1 MKFGSPCWRF
11 GQYRRRGVPGK
22 MIISRLDFD
31 RLEQHR
37 FGKRMRATQ
46 QEPSPR
52 QPDAAPDP
60 QWRRANKRHA
70 LAIVVLVH
78 IALLTT
84 VLLSRGSRP
93 TLPKARDI
101 NVTLFQEKAPKEK
114 ILESKPA
121 ESKPF
126 DLPPPTVPEIKVSP
140 PPVLEVVPDAIR
152 SPVSAPVPP
161 PPPPPV
167 EAVPSAAVT
176 ATAAAAAPKLFEE
189 CGDAS
194 DRHMV
199 ADVYRLRR
207 DARSVT
213 EMRGRQPI
221 KRVCL
226 AQLDITPRSFL
237 EGFPGMGST
246 VEWFG
251 LDIRFTVTIA
261 ETTTWEILLL
271 ADDGAV
277 LSIDDENVIDD
288 DGIHPPTPVGTKVKL
303 EKGPHNF
310 RVRYFQGPGPDLAL
324 MLAWKKPG
332 AADYG
337 YLPRSL
343 IGRPPAGMLKA
354 LQPSESYQNE

>member
-1 MKFGSPCWRF
+1 
-11 GQYRRRGVPGK
+11 
-22 MIISRLDFD
+22 
-31 RLEQHR
+31 
-37 FGKRMRATQ
+37 MRATQ

-52 QPDAAPDP
+52 QPEAAPDP
-60 QWRRANKRHA
+60 QWRRASRRHA
-70 LAIVVLVH
+70 LAIVVLIH

-84 VLLSRGSRP
+84 VLLSRVPRP
-93 TLPKARDI
+93 KLPKASTT
-101 NVTLFQEKAPKEK
+101 NVTLFQEKVPKEK

-121 ESKPF
+121 ESKAF
-126 DLPPPTVPEIKVSP
+126 DLPPPTMPEIKVPP
-140 PPVLEVVPDAIR
+140 PPVPDVVPDAIR
-152 SPVSAPVPP
+152 SPVTAPAPVSAPVPR
-161 PPPPPV
+161 PPPV
-167 EAVPSAAVT
+167 EAAAVASAAVT
-176 ATAAAAAPKLFEE
+176 APAAPPKLFEE
-189 CGDAS
+189 CGGAS

-213 EMRGRQPI
+213 EMRGQPV

-261 ETTTWEILLL
+261 EPATWEILLL
-271 ADDGAV
+271 ADDGAI
-277 LSIDDENVIDD
+277 LSIDDENVIDN
-288 DGIHPPTPVGTKVKL
+288 DGIHAPTPVATQVKL

-354 LQPSESYQNE
+354 LQPKG

>member
-1 MKFGSPCWRF
+1 
-11 GQYRRRGVPGK
+11 
-22 MIISRLDFD
+22 
-31 RLEQHR
+31 
-37 FGKRMRATQ
+37 MRATPP
-46 QEPSPR
+46 EHSPP
-52 QPDAAPDP
+52 PDAAIAP
-60 QWRRANKRHA
+60 QWRRDTKRYA
-70 LAIVVLVH
+70 LVIVVLIH
-78 IALLTT
+78 IALLTA
-84 VLLSRGSRP
+84 LMLSRARQPAPRP
-93 TLPKARDI
+93 KTSSIDVALLQE
-101 NVTLFQEKAPKEK
+101 NVPEK
-114 ILESKPA
+114 IPETKPA
-121 ESKPF
+121 ETKPF
-126 DLPPPTVPEIKVSP
+126 DLPPPAVPETTVPP
-140 PPVLEVVPDAIR
+140 PPMIDVVPDAVR
-152 SPVSAPVPP
+152 APVSAAAPASAPVPP

-167 EAVPSAAVT
+167 EAVASTAVK
-176 ATAAAAAPKLFEE
+176 ATAAAPKLFEE

-213 EMRGRQPI
+213 EMRGRKPI

-261 ETTTWEILLL
+261 EATTWEILLL

-277 LSIDDENVIDD
+277 LSIDDENVIDN
-288 DGIHPPTPVGTKVKL
+288 DGIHAPTPVATKVKL
-303 EKGPHNF
+303 EKGSHNF

-343 IGRPPAGMLKA
+343 IGRPPAGMLTA
-354 LQPSESYQNE
+354 LQPKE

>member
-1 MKFGSPCWRF
+1 
-11 GQYRRRGVPGK
+11 
-22 MIISRLDFD
+22 
-31 RLEQHR
+31 LETNVR
-37 FGKRMRATQ
+37 DTAGTQ
-46 QEPSPR
+46 PR
-52 QPDAAPDP
+52 QPDAAQEP

-70 LAIVVLVH
+70 LAIVVLIH

-84 VLLSRGSRP
+84 VLLSRAPRP
-93 TLPKARDI
+93 TPPKASTT
-101 NVTLFQEKAPKEK
+101 NVTLLQEEVPKEK
-114 ILESKPA
+114 IPESKPA

-126 DLPPPTVPEIKVSP
+126 DLPPTTVPELKVP
-140 PPVLEVVPDAIR
+140 APPVLEVVPDAIR
-152 SPVSAPVPP
+152 SPVSAPAPASAPVPP

-167 EAVPSAAVT
+167 EAAPRAAVT
-176 ATAAAAAPKLFEE
+176 TPAAAPKLFEE

-194 DRHMV
+194 DRHIV

-207 DARSVT
+207 DAQSVT

-226 AQLDITPRSFL
+226 AQLDITPRNFL

-261 ETTTWEILLL
+261 ETTTREILLL

-277 LSIDDENVIDD
+277 LSIDDENVIDN
-288 DGIHPPTPVGTKVKL
+288 DGIHAPTPVATKVTL
-303 EKGPHNF
+303 EKGSHNF
-310 RVRYFQGPGPDLAL
+310 RIRYFQGPGPDLAL

-343 IGRPPAGMLKA
+343 IGRPPAGMLTTLRPK
-354 LQPSESYQNE
+354 E

>member
-1 MKFGSPCWRF
+1 MS
-11 GQYRRRGVPGK
+11 
-22 MIISRLDFD
+22 
-31 RLEQHR
+31 
-37 FGKRMRATQ
+37 ATPP
-46 QEPSPR
+46 EPSPAP
-52 QPDAAPDP
+52 PDAAPQP
-60 QWRRANKRHA
+60 QWRRANKRPA
-70 LAIVVLVH
+70 LVIVVLIH
-78 IALLTT
+78 IALLTA
-84 VLLSRGSRP
+84 LMLSRTRLPRP
-93 TLPKARDI
+93 PKTSSTDVALI
-101 NVTLFQEKAPKEK
+101 QENVPEKVPET
-114 ILESKPA
+114 EPA
-121 ESKPF
+121 ETKPF
-126 DLPPPTVPEIKVSP
+126 DLPPPAVPETAIP
-140 PPVLEVVPDAIR
+140 APPVIDVAPAAIPA
-152 SPVSAPVPP
+152 PVGAAAPASAPAPP

-167 EAVPSAAVT
+167 EAVASTAVK
-176 ATAAAAAPKLFEE
+176 APAAAPKLFEE

-207 DARSVT
+207 DARSIT
-213 EMRGRQPI
+213 EMRGHKPI

-261 ETTTWEILLL
+261 EATTWEILLL

-277 LSIDDENVIDD
+277 LSIDDENVIDN
-288 DGIHPPTPVGTKVKL
+288 DGIHAPTPVATKVKL

-343 IGRPPAGMLKA
+343 IGRPPAGMLAA
-354 LQPSESYQNE
+354 LQPKE

>member
-1 MKFGSPCWRF
+1 
-11 GQYRRRGVPGK
+11 
-22 MIISRLDFD
+22 
-31 RLEQHR
+31 LETNVR
-37 FGKRMRATQ
+37 DTAGRTQ
-46 QEPSPR
+46 PR
-52 QPDAAPDP
+52 QPEAAPDP

-70 LAIVVLVH
+70 LAIVVLIH
-78 IALLTT
+78 IVLLTT
-84 VLLSRGSRP
+84 VLLSRASHP
-93 TLPKARDI
+93 TLPKASTI
-101 NVTLFQEKAPKEK
+101 GVTVFQEKVPKEK
-114 ILESKPA
+114 VLESKPA
-121 ESKPF
+121 ESKAF
-126 DLPPPTVPEIKVSP
+126 DLPPPTVPEIKVAP
-140 PPVLEVVPDAIR
+140 PPVLDVAPDAIR
-152 SPVSAPVPP
+152 SPVNAPAPVNAPV

-167 EAVPSAAVT
+167 EAVASAGVT
-176 ATAAAAAPKLFEE
+176 ATAAAPKLFEE

-261 ETTTWEILLL
+261 ETATWEILLL

-277 LSIDDENVIDD
+277 LSIDDENVIDN
-288 DGIHPPTPVGTKVKL
+288 DGIHAPTPVATKVTL
-303 EKGPHNF
+303 EKGSHNF

-324 MLAWKKPG
+324 MLAWKKPS

-343 IGRPPAGMLKA
+343 IGRPPAGMLTA
-354 LQPSESYQNE
+354 LKPKE

>member
-1 MKFGSPCWRF
+1 
-11 GQYRRRGVPGK
+11 
-22 MIISRLDFD
+22 
-31 RLEQHR
+31 
-37 FGKRMRATQ
+37 MRATQ
-46 QEPSPR
+46 QEPSPD
-52 QPDAAPDP
+52 QPDAAPEP
-60 QWRRANKRHA
+60 QWRRASRRGA
-70 LAIVVLVH
+70 LVIVVLIH

-84 VLLSRGSRP
+84 ALLSRVPRP
-93 TLPKARDI
+93 TPPKA
-101 NVTLFQEKAPKEK
+101 NTSTVALLEEKVPKETPP
-114 ILESKPA
+114 EPKPA
-121 ESKPF
+121 EAKVV
-126 DLPPPTVPEIKVSP
+126 DLPPPTVPELNVP
-140 PPVLEVVPDAIR
+140 APPVVEVAPDVGR
-152 SPVSAPVPP
+152 SPVSVPAPPPPPP

-167 EAVPSAAVT
+167 ETVAPPTAAVT
-176 ATAAAAAPKLFEE
+176 APPAAPKLFEE

-213 EMRGRQPI
+213 EMRDLRPI

-226 AQLDITPRSFL
+226 AQLNITPRSFL

-251 LDIRFTVTIA
+251 LDIRFTVTIP

-271 ADDGAV
+271 ADDGAI
-277 LSIDDENVIDD
+277 LSIDDENVIDN
-288 DGIHPPTPVGTKVKL
+288 DGIHAPTPVATKLKL

-332 AADYG
+332 ATDYG

-343 IGRPPAGMLKA
+343 IGRPPAGLLRA
-354 LQPSESYQNE
+354 FQPKG

>member
-1 MKFGSPCWRF
+1 
-11 GQYRRRGVPGK
+11 
-22 MIISRLDFD
+22 
-31 RLEQHR
+31 
-37 FGKRMRATQ
+37 MRDTAGTQ
-46 QEPSPR
+46 PR
-52 QPDAAPDP
+52 QPDTEPDP
-60 QWRRANKRHA
+60 QWRRANKRRA
-70 LAIVVLVH
+70 LAIVVLIH

-84 VLLSRGSRP
+84 VLLWRAPRP
-93 TLPKARDI
+93 TLPKASTT
-101 NVTLFQEKAPKEK
+101 NVILFQEKVQEEK
-114 ILESKPA
+114 TIESRPA
-121 ESKPF
+121 ESKAF
-126 DLPPPTVPEIKVSP
+126 DLPPPTMPEIKVAP
-140 PPVLEVVPDAIR
+140 PPVLDVVPDAIR
-152 SPVSAPVPP
+152 SPVSTPAPVSAPAPP

-167 EAVPSAAVT
+167 EAVPSTAVT
-176 ATAAAAAPKLFEE
+176 ATAAAPKLFEE

-213 EMRGRQPI
+213 EMRDRQPI

-271 ADDGAV
+271 ADDGAI
-277 LSIDDENVIDD
+277 LSIDDENVIDN
-288 DGIHPPTPVGTKVKL
+288 DGIHAPTPVATRVKL
-303 EKGPHNF
+303 DKGSHNF

-343 IGRPPAGMLKA
+343 IGRPPAGMLRA
-354 LQPSESYQNE
+354 LQPKG